1 MEFVLIFNT
10 GPNGAKLGR
19 AAWHQLLT
27 LASLGQP
34 NEKWINLTT
43 HTTLAAAVA
52 DKTFLI
58 KSDELHQN
66 TVQGSGEI
74 FASD

>member
-1 MEFVLIFNT
+1 MNQPLNT
-10 GPNGAKLGR
+10 
-19 AAWHQLLT
+19 
-27 LASLGQP
+27 
-34 NEKWINLTT
+34 
-43 HTTLAAAVA
+43 TTLAAAVA

-74 FASD
+74 FASAKGQIKP